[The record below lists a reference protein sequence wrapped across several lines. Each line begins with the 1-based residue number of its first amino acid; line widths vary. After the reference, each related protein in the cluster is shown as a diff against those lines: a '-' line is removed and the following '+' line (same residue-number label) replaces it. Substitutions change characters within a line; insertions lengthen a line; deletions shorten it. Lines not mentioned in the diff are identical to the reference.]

1 MNKREEVGERIKA
14 MRMSRGMSQ
23 IDLAAALHCGQ
34 STIAMYET
42 GKRMPDMETIDYMA
56 DVFNV
61 PKWAILYNEDE
72 VMPKEPTT
80 EDEVW
85 QIREDFRRNPE
96 LRTLWDLTRKASK
109 TELKQMEAFIRA
121 IRSSSDE
128 DTDTP

>member
-85 QIREDFRRNPE
+85 QIREDFRRNP
-96 LRTLWDLTRKASK
+96 DL
-109 TELKQMEAFIRA
+109 RA
-121 IRSSSDE
+121 IFDLSRNATPEQMKQIKNIIKALRGTDE
-128 DTDTP
+128 DTD